1 MEKKWVLLMKKAD
14 FNEISRRYGIDPV
27 IARLIRNRDV
37 TGDEAIRKYLYGSLE
52 DLYDPML
59 LKGMKEACEI
69 ITDAVQSGKKIRV
82 IGDYDIDGVMSSYIL
97 LTGLRTL
104 GGDVDVRIPHRVID
118 GYGLNANLV
127 RAADRDGKDLIV
139 TCDNGIA
146 ASGAIALAKELG
158 METVVTDHHE
168 VPFEQGEDGQR
179 RYRIP
184 EADSVIDPKQEGCA
198 YPFKELCGAGV
209 AFQLVSALYDR
220 FRIPEEKKENL
231 LQYVGFA
238 TIGDV
243 VSLTDENRILVREG
257 LKRLRKTDNRGL
269 AALIREN
276 ELNPEQINSYQ
287 IGFVLGPCINASGR
301 LNTAVRALKLLCSET
316 DEEADRLARDL
327 IKLNKT
333 RQDMTEQA
341 AFEAYERVDS
351 TSLADDRVL
360 VVHLPDCHESIA
372 GIVAGRLRERYYR
385 PSIVLTGR
393 GEGVKGSGRSIE
405 TYDMFSEISGCAG
418 YLTKF
423 GGHKMAAGMSL
434 HEENIGAFR
443 KALNRACTLTGDDLT
458 EKVVIDVPMPVTYV
472 THELVRQLDLLEPFG
487 TENPKPVFAQSN
499 LRAEQVRVFGKNR
512 NVAKCRL
519 VDETGRGADAVYFGD
534 ADAFAE
540 YAGTHT
546 AISVIYYPAIDHFRG
561 ADTLQMI
568 IREYR

>member
-1 MEKKWVLLMKKAD
+1 
-14 FNEISRRYGIDPV
+14 
-27 IARLIRNRDV
+27 
-37 TGDEAIRKYLYGSLE
+37 
-52 DLYDPML
+52 
-59 LKGMKEACEI
+59 
-69 ITDAVQSGKKIRV
+69 
-82 IGDYDIDGVMSSYIL
+82 
-97 LTGLRTL
+97 
-104 GGDVDVRIPHRVID
+104 
-118 GYGLNANLV
+118 
-127 RAADRDGKDLIV
+127 
-139 TCDNGIA
+139 
-146 ASGAIALAKELG
+146 

-333 RQDMTEQA
+333 RQDLTEQA

-499 LRAEQVRVFGKNR
+499 LQAEQVRVFGKNR

>member
-1 MEKKWVLLMKKAD
+1 MDKKWVLLMKKAD
-14 FNEISRRYGIDPV
+14 FNEIGRKYGIDPV

-104 GGDVDVRIPHRVID
+104 GGDVDVRIPHRMID

-209 AFQLVSALYDR
+209 AFKLVSTLYDQ
-220 FRIPEEKKENL
+220 FRIPEEKKEDL

-276 ELNPEQINSYQ
+276 ELNPEQI
-287 IGFVLGPCINASGR
+287 
-301 LNTAVRALKLLCSET
+301 E
-316 DEEADRLARDL
+316 
-327 IKLNKT
+327 KT
-333 RQDMTEQA
+333 NHD
-341 AFEAYERVDS
+341 
-351 TSLADDRVL
+351 
-360 VVHLPDCHESIA
+360 
-372 GIVAGRLRERYYR
+372 
-385 PSIVLTGR
+385 
-393 GEGVKGSGRSIE
+393 
-405 TYDMFSEISGCAG
+405 
-418 YLTKF
+418 
-423 GGHKMAAGMSL
+423 
-434 HEENIGAFR
+434 
-443 KALNRACTLTGDDLT
+443 
-458 EKVVIDVPMPVTYV
+458 
-472 THELVRQLDLLEPFG
+472 
-487 TENPKPVFAQSN
+487 
-499 LRAEQVRVFGKNR
+499 
-512 NVAKCRL
+512 
-519 VDETGRGADAVYFGD
+519 
-534 ADAFAE
+534 
-540 YAGTHT
+540 YAG
-546 AISVIYYPAIDHFRG
+546 VIVKKIDMG
-561 ADTLQMI
+561 
-568 IREYR
+568 EY